1 MLQSNMPLREL
12 PMTDL
17 TIRVDPAATPR
28 PARPASVPALPYQFA
43 ARLANV
49 MLTAQVQLAYAV
61 ATAAGENARRAADC
75 VERTWPETPL
85 RTLVARAYRAQAEER
100 QRAARDVL
108 ARARARCG
116 LAYARLGL

>member
-1 MLQSNMPLREL
+1 
-12 PMTDL
+12 MTDL
-17 TIRVDPAATPR
+17 TIGLDPAVIPG
-28 PARPASVPALPYQFA
+28 PVRPASVPALPHQFA

-49 MLTAQVQLAYAV
+49 VLTAQVQLAYAV
-61 ATAAGENARRAADC
+61 ATAAGENARRTADC

-85 RTLVARAYRAQAEER
+85 RALVARAYREQAQER